1 MPNTTILIVDD
12 HQIVREGVR
21 SLLATLRPGWSVSE
35 AEDGIRALDL
45 AQTQNP
51 DVIIMDVTMPGL
63 SGFDITSN
71 LRKKGF
77 QRPILLFTMHKSDQL
92 ANESHL
98 AGAQGYVLKSQAVA
112 DLVRAI
118 DILLAGGT
126 FFGSA
131 DAELADRPNPS
142 RNEPNP
148 GTLLRLGL
156 AFASAF

>member
-1 MPNTTILIVDD
+1 MPTNILVVDD

-21 SLLATLRPGWSVSE
+21 SLLATLRPSWAISE

-63 SGFDITSN
+63 SGFEITSN

-77 QRPILLFTMHKSDQL
+77 LRPILLFTMHKSDQL
-92 ANESHL
+92 SREADL

-112 DLVRAI
+112 DLVRAV
-118 DILLAGGT
+118 DTLLAGGT
-126 FFGSA
+126 FFGSPEA
-131 DAELADRPNPS
+131 DGEGHSGPR
-142 RNEPNP
+142 RNEPNS
-148 GTLLRLGL
+148 GTLLRLGF
-156 AFASAF
+156 AFVPAF